1 MEYHWSGTKSINTK
15 NKKKMKKF
23 YLANG
28 KEVQLGDTIYKV
40 EEINHPVFGKG
51 KVVEHILVTKEVL
64 PKLIEAGVLTVKKG
78 ADKPVVLPSNLGA
91 DDAEVSMD
99 LEFYVQKIADRLGW
113 KIEKVYNYLNSV
125 DTILPAAAFSM
136 VLREVAIELDKKY
149 EDHIEKSPEIYVI
162 SMLDG
167 RITKANKAH
176 IKNYRN
182 FAAFRSIED
191 AKIACRIT
199 RDILKEMFKS
209 GK

>member
-1 MEYHWSGTKSINTK
+1 MEKI
-15 NKKKMKKF
+15 
-23 YLANG
+23 YLKNG
-28 KEVQLGDTIYKV
+28 KEVQLGDTLTKV
-40 EEINHPVFGKG
+40 SKVKDPLFGEG
-51 KVVEHILVTKEVL
+51 TVVQHIVVTKDIL
-64 PKLIEAGVLTVKKG
+64 PKLLEAGIVTTTT
-78 ADKPVVLPSNLGA
+78 KPAKSAVVES
-91 DDAEVSMD
+91 EVPMG
-99 LEFYVQKIADRLGW
+99 LEYYIQKIAEKLGW

-182 FAAFRSIED
+182 FAAFRSVND

>member
-1 MEYHWSGTKSINTK
+1 MEKI
-15 NKKKMKKF
+15 
-23 YLANG
+23 YLTNG
-28 KEVQLGDTIYKV
+28 EEVQIGDTLSKV
-40 EEINHPVFGKG
+40 SKVKDPFFGKG
-51 KVVEHILVTKEVL
+51 TIVQHIVVTKDILPELLEAGIVTTTKPAKSVVETKVPME
-64 PKLIEAGVLTVKKG
+64 
-78 ADKPVVLPSNLGA
+78 
-91 DDAEVSMD
+91 
-99 LEFYVQKIADRLGW
+99 LEYYIQKIAEKLGW

-136 VLREVAIELDKKY
+136 VLREIAIELDKKY

-182 FAAFRSIED
+182 FAAFRSVND
-191 AKIACRIT
+191 AKIACKIT

>member
-1 MEYHWSGTKSINTK
+1 MEKI
-15 NKKKMKKF
+15 
-23 YLANG
+23 YLTNG
-28 KEVQLGDTIYKV
+28 KEVQIGDTLTKV
-40 EEINHPVFGKG
+40 SKVKDPFFGKG
-51 KVVEHILVTKEVL
+51 TIVQHIVMTKDILPELLKAGIVTTTKPKPAKSVVETEV
-64 PKLIEAGVLTVKKG
+64 PME
-78 ADKPVVLPSNLGA
+78 
-91 DDAEVSMD
+91 
-99 LEFYVQKIADRLGW
+99 LEYYIQKIAEKLGW
-113 KIEKVYNYLNSV
+113 KVEKVYNYLNSV
-125 DTILPAAAFSM
+125 DAILPVAAFSM
-136 VLREVAIELDKKY
+136 VLREIAIELDKKY

-182 FAAFRSIED
+182 FAAFRSVSD

>member
-1 MEYHWSGTKSINTK
+1 MEKI
-15 NKKKMKKF
+15 
-23 YLANG
+23 YLTNG
-28 KEVQLGDTIYKV
+28 KEVQIGDTLAKV
-40 EEINHPVFGKG
+40 S
-51 KVVEHILVTKEVL
+51 KVVDPFFGEGAVVQHIVVTKDIL
-64 PKLIEAGVLTVKKG
+64 PKLLEAGIVATT
-78 ADKPVVLPSNLGA
+78 KPAKSAVVES
-91 DDAEVSMD
+91 EVPME
-99 LEFYVQKIADRLGW
+99 LEYYIQKIAEKLGW

-149 EDHIEKSPEIYVI
+149 EDHYVI

-182 FAAFRSIED
+182 FAAFRSVND

-199 RDILKEMFKS
+199 REILKYMFKHE
-209 GK
+209 KEK

>member
-1 MEYHWSGTKSINTK
+1 MEKI
-15 NKKKMKKF
+15 
-23 YLANG
+23 YLTNG
-28 KEVQLGDTIYKV
+28 KEVQIGDILTKV
-40 EEINHPVFGKG
+40 SKVKDPFFGKSAMIQHI
-51 KVVEHILVTKEVL
+51 VVTEDIL
-64 PKLIEAGVLTVKKG
+64 PKLLELGTVTTVKPK
-78 ADKPVVLPSNLGA
+78 KPV
-91 DDAEVSMD
+91 AETEVPME
-99 LEFYVQKIADRLGW
+99 LEYYIQKIAEKLGW

-136 VLREVAIELDKKY
+136 VLREIAVELDKKY

-162 SMLDG
+162 SMFDG

-182 FAAFRSIED
+182 FAAFRSVSD

-199 RDILKEMFKS
+199 KDILKEMFKS

>member
-1 MEYHWSGTKSINTK
+1 MVRRILIL
-15 NKKKMKKF
+15 NKKKMEKI
-23 YLANG
+23 YLKNG
-28 KEVQLGDTIYKV
+28 KKVQIGDILVKV
-40 EEINHPVFGKG
+40 S
-51 KVVEHILVTKEVL
+51 KVVDPFFGGAVVQHIVVTEDILPRLLELGIVTTTNPTKSTVVESEV
-64 PKLIEAGVLTVKKG
+64 PME
-78 ADKPVVLPSNLGA
+78 
-91 DDAEVSMD
+91 
-99 LEFYVQKIADRLGW
+99 LEYYIQKIAKKLGW
-113 KIEKVYNYLNSV
+113 KMEKVYNYLNSV
-125 DTILPAAAFSM
+125 DSILPTAAFFM

-182 FAAFRSIED
+182 FAAFRTIED

>member
-1 MEYHWSGTKSINTK
+1 
-15 NKKKMKKF
+15 MKKI
-23 YLANG
+23 YLKNG
-28 KEVQLGDTIYKV
+28 KEVQLGDILTKV
-40 EEINHPVFGKG
+40 SKVKDPFFGKG
-51 KVVEHILVTKEVL
+51 TVIEHVKVTKDIL
-64 PKLIEAGVLTVKKG
+64 SKLIEAGIVTTTIPK
-78 ADKPVVLPSNLGA
+78 KPVA
-91 DDAEVSMD
+91 KAEVPME
-99 LEFYVQKIADRLGW
+99 LEYYIQKIAEKLGW

-136 VLREVAIELDKKY
+136 VLREIAIELDKKY

-162 SMLDG
+162 SMFDG

-182 FAAFRSIED
+182 FAAFRTIED

-199 RDILKEMFKS
+199 KDILKEMFKS